1 MTNNTIDVNKLLKAG
16 IDAARA
22 GRGEEA
28 RTHLQTVLDA
38 DANNIPALFWMAF
51 VASSPQK
58 SVALLERVLE
68 LEPDNER
75 AKAGISWAQQRV
87 AAESSEPET
96 EADGEIELSET
107 SETEEDDPETPDE
120 FIREQIFASDEAQKR
135 AQKGALAHRARRTID
150 PLLAIPIIIG
160 ATALLVV
167 GIWALVFVPPET
179 LAAWLPVATETN
191 QVEPA
196 TEYYTETDVAE
207 IEEAT
212 ETVAKHYASQE
223 DTITLKKESSL
234 QIDTLTEE
242 AATSNEAELDTVS
255 TIEEDTP
262 GHVDRPAEETS
273 TPDFAVPDTPTIASD
288 AINIAPV
295 LAPQAP
301 VSSVNIDLI
310 GPVEDTLIGPRLFV
324 PVDESLLVHQPATP
338 DEKWIEVDVTEQRV
352 TAWEGNVPVMSFL
365 TSTGLAN
372 TPTVI
377 GEYNIYWKLESTVM
391 AGPGYYLPDVPYT
404 MYFYGGY
411 ALHGAYWH
419 DNFGQP
425 MSHGCV
431 NLSIDNSKELFEW
444 ADPVLPPGQ
453 TQVTA
458 TTDNP
463 GTLVVTHK

>member
-1 MTNNTIDVNKLLKAG
+1 MTNNTTDINKNLKAG
-16 IDAARA
+16 IDAARS
-22 GRGEEA
+22 GKSNEA
-28 RTHLQTVLDA
+28 RTHLQAVLNA
-38 DANNIPALFWMAF
+38 DANNIPAIFWMAF
-51 VASSPQK
+51 VAPSPQESLK
-58 SVALLERVLE
+58 LLERVLE
-68 LEPDNER
+68 LDPNNER
-75 AKAGISWAQQRV
+75 AKAGIKWAQQR
-87 AAESSEPET
+87 AAAAPPAEKETDTNIDTPET
-96 EADGEIELSET
+96 DESGE
-107 SETEEDDPETPDE
+107 EEPETPDE
-120 FIREQIFASDEAQKR
+120 FIREQLFADEEAQER

-150 PLLAIPIIIG
+150 PMLAIPIIIG
-160 ATALLVV
+160 ATALLVI

-179 LAAWLPVATETN
+179 LAAWLPVAAEASTT
-191 QVEPA
+191 EPA
-196 TEYYTETDVAE
+196 IETAIDETAPT
-207 IEEAT
+207 IDKAP
-212 ETVAKHYASQE
+212 ETVVKHYTSQE
-223 DTITLKKESSL
+223 DTIVIKEETSV
-234 QIDTLTEE
+234 QVDTLTEE
-242 AATSNEAELDTVS
+242 AGPDNQAIVEAEVPAQVDTFTEETTLPNVS
-255 TIEEDTP
+255 TAIT
-262 GHVDRPAEETS
+262 
-273 TPDFAVPDTPTIASD
+273 SD

-295 LAPQAP
+295 DPPA
-301 VSSVNIDLI
+301 SSVNIDLI

-352 TAWEGNVPVMSFL
+352 TAWEGNVPVMSFV
-365 TSTGLAN
+365 TSTGLPN

-404 MYFYGGY
+404 MYFYAGY

-458 TTDNP
+458 TADNP
-463 GTLVVTHK
+463 GTLVVTHQ